1 MCVLEKLRL
10 HSQVIPIVSD
20 LVESMHARE
29 GALSSAAQMKRL
41 IKLIPNP
48 GVSVARKL
56 HEMAAVRDMT
66 EGLAAG
72 EYNKVATLLSWTKEN
87 QSSAVI
93 GATEPEAREGQQRMV
108 TRAVLD
114 ILRVDEDAKSQETS
128 KRAAAVVS
136 LKALLGCLLDEE
148 KLVLLDKPFREDGM
162 LENH

>member
-1 MCVLEKLRL
+1 MATGTDSGNAAPAASRGMCVLEKLRL

-72 EYNKVATLLSWTKEN
+72 EYSKVATLLSWTKEN
-87 QSSAVI
+87 QSSAAGI
-93 GATEPEAREGQQRMV
+93 GAIEP
-108 TRAVLD
+108 
-114 ILRVDEDAKSQETS
+114 
-128 KRAAAVVS
+128 
-136 LKALLGCLLDEE
+136 
-148 KLVLLDKPFREDGM
+148 
-162 LENH
+162 